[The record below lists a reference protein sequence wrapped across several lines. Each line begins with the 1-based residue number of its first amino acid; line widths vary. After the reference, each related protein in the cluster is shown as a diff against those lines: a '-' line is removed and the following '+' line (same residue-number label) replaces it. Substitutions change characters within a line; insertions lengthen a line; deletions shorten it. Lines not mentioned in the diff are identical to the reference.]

1 MDFLKKK
8 SVRTAAVIA
17 AFMIF
22 VSAVYVL
29 LDNALL
35 MQKVSYRR
43 CNVYFGRAEADVE
56 FREID
61 DWAWKAANLYMK
73 STVLESGSQLK
84 KSFEDGMKKIGLTD
98 SNGRLILPESENY
111 YYNIVMDGKNYCNN
125 EKIFSGD
132 YDDRYMYE
140 AICNLDS
147 RVVISMPEYR
157 EEDYSRNRCYTNN
170 AGMYYYYINGTA
182 LAVYSYD
189 TSGLESYIDNY
200 GAVIYLNSDG
210 TSPVPYIYNDGYTYE
225 SFDAENPLSES
236 EMTIRFSNA
245 CRINI
250 LPLQKHIDEYENY
263 AAYRQTAE
271 SKKVKNMA
279 LFVSLAVAAGLLS
292 LYIVIMGG
300 YDEKR
305 EKFVLRFHDRIFGEF
320 YIIFLSVLPY
330 VVNYIEPDRIYYNC
344 LESGLSETS
353 VQVGWAVA
361 VGVVYLTIMFSVDSI
376 LNRLKCGNIKDTFL
390 TTKIISNIYRRTKDK
405 IITFEMLKNDVFTR
419 RFLIR
424 LLAAMA
430 SGIAAVVIGMY
441 TGGLFIYDGCQF
453 IIIAAVII
461 TITYI
466 FTSLRDLRAL
476 NELYDDISR
485 ISCGDYTPCI
495 EDKNKVTYG
504 ITVKLNSISSGIQR
518 AVDEQLRSERMK
530 IDLVTNVSHDLKTPL
545 TSVISYVDLLSKEEL
560 PPEASDYVAVLEQ
573 KTARLK
579 SIVSDVF
586 DLAKATSNT
595 DVNIEKIDA
604 VILVNQVLA
613 DMQDKVEKYKRE
625 IRTDICVESAFIMA
639 EGKKMYRV
647 IQNIFDN
654 ALKYSMTGTRIFAKL
669 YTENGRVRFRVKN
682 TSAYEMNFTP
692 EEITERFTR
701 GDKAR
706 TTEGSGLG
714 LSIARSFTEACGGNF
729 SVSIDGD
736 VFIADID
743 FEKIG

>member
-1 MDFLKKK
+1 M
-8 SVRTAAVIA
+8 V
-17 AFMIF
+17 F

-29 LDNALL
+29 LDNAL
-35 MQKVSYRR
+35 MMKKVSDRR
-43 CNVYFGRAEADVE
+43 YDIYFGHAESEAE

-61 DWAWKAANLYMK
+61 SWAWKAANLYMK
-73 STVLESGSQLK
+73 STDLESGSRLK
-84 KSFEDGMKKIGLTD
+84 KSLEDGMKKIGLTD

-111 YYNIVMDGKNYCNN
+111 YYNIVMDGKNYSNN
-125 EKIFSGD
+125 EKIFSGG

-147 RVVISMPEYR
+147 RSVISMPEYR
-157 EEDYSRNRCYTNN
+157 EEYYSRNRCYTNN
-170 AGMYYYYINGTA
+170 AGMYYYYIDGTA

-245 CRINI
+245 ARINI
-250 LPLQKHIDEYENY
+250 IPLQKHIDEYENY
-263 AAYRQTAE
+263 AAYRQVAE

-279 LFVSLAVAAGLLS
+279 LFVSLAAAAGLLS

-300 YDEKR
+300 YDEKSER
-305 EKFVLRFHDRIFGEF
+305 FVLRFHDRIFGEF
-320 YIIFLSVLPY
+320 YIILLSVLPY
-330 VVNYIEPDRIYYNC
+330 VVDYMEPNRIYYNF

-361 VGVVYLTIMFSVDSI
+361 VGLVYLTIMFSVDSI

-405 IITFEMLKNDVFTR
+405 IITFEMLKNDIFTR

-424 LLAAMA
+424 LLAAMT
-430 SGIAAVVIGMY
+430 SGIAAVVIGIY
-441 TGGLFIYDGCQF
+441 TVSLF
-453 IIIAAVII
+453 IIIAAAVII
-461 TITYI
+461 TIAYI

-485 ISCGDYTPCI
+485 ISCGNYMPCI

-504 ITVKLNSISSGIQR
+504 ATVKLNRISDGIQR

-613 DMQDKVEKYKRE
+613 DMQDKVEKYERE
-625 IRTDICVESAFIMA
+625 IKTDICAESAFIMA

-647 IQNIFDN
+647 VQNIFDN
-654 ALKYSMTGTRIFAKL
+654 ALKYSMSGTRIFAKL

-743 FEKIG
+743 FEKTE

>member
-17 AFMIF
+17 AFMVF

-29 LDNALL
+29 LDNAL
-35 MQKVSYRR
+35 MMKKVSDRR
-43 CNVYFGRAEADVE
+43 YDIYFGRAESEVE

-61 DWAWKAANLYMK
+61 GWAWKAANLYMK
-73 STVLESGSQLK
+73 STDLESGSRLK
-84 KSFEDGMKKIGLTD
+84 KSLEDGMKKIGLTD

-111 YYNIVMDGKNYCNN
+111 YYNIVMDVKNYSNN
-125 EKIFSGD
+125 EKIFSGG

-147 RVVISMPEYR
+147 RKVISMPEYR
-157 EEDYSRNRCYTNN
+157 EEYYSCNRCYTNN
-170 AGMYYYYINGTA
+170 AGMYYYYIDGAA

-245 CRINI
+245 ARINI
-250 LPLQKHIDEYENY
+250 IPLQKHIDEYENY
-263 AAYRQTAE
+263 AAYRQAAE
-271 SKKVKNMA
+271 SKRVKNMA
-279 LFVSLAVAAGLLS
+279 LFVSLAAAAGLLS

-300 YDEKR
+300 YDEKSER
-305 EKFVLRFHDRIFGEF
+305 FVLRFHDRIFGEF
-320 YIIFLSVLPY
+320 YIILLSVLPY
-330 VVNYIEPDRIYYNC
+330 VVDYMEPHRIYYNF

-361 VGVVYLTIMFSVDSI
+361 VGLVYLTIMFSVDSI

-405 IITFEMLKNDVFTR
+405 IITFEMLKNDIFTR

-430 SGIAAVVIGMY
+430 SGIAAVVIGIY
-441 TGGLFIYDGCQF
+441 TVSLF
-453 IIIAAVII
+453 IIIAAAVII
-461 TITYI
+461 TIAYI

-485 ISCGDYTPCI
+485 ISCGNYMPCI

-504 ITVKLNSISSGIQR
+504 ATVKLNRISDGIQR

-613 DMQDKVEKYKRE
+613 DMQDKVEKYERE
-625 IRTDICVESAFIMA
+625 IKTDICAESAFIMA

-647 IQNIFDN
+647 VQNIFDN
-654 ALKYSMTGTRIFAKL
+654 ALKYSMSGTRIFAKL

-743 FEKIG
+743 FEKTE

>member
-1 MDFLKKK
+1 M
-8 SVRTAAVIA
+8 
-17 AFMIF
+17 
-22 VSAVYVL
+22 
-29 LDNALL
+29 
-35 MQKVSYRR
+35 
-43 CNVYFGRAEADVE
+43 
-56 FREID
+56 
-61 DWAWKAANLYMK
+61 
-73 STVLESGSQLK
+73 
-84 KSFEDGMKKIGLTD
+84 
-98 SNGRLILPESENY
+98 
-111 YYNIVMDGKNYCNN
+111 
-125 EKIFSGD
+125 
-132 YDDRYMYE
+132 
-140 AICNLDS
+140 
-147 RVVISMPEYR
+147 
-157 EEDYSRNRCYTNN
+157 
-170 AGMYYYYINGTA
+170 
-182 LAVYSYD
+182 
-189 TSGLESYIDNY
+189 
-200 GAVIYLNSDG
+200 
-210 TSPVPYIYNDGYTYE
+210 
-225 SFDAENPLSES
+225 
-236 EMTIRFSNA
+236 
-245 CRINI
+245 
-250 LPLQKHIDEYENY
+250 
-263 AAYRQTAE
+263 
-271 SKKVKNMA
+271 
-279 LFVSLAVAAGLLS
+279 
-292 LYIVIMGG
+292 
-300 YDEKR
+300 
-305 EKFVLRFHDRIFGEF
+305 
-320 YIIFLSVLPY
+320 
-330 VVNYIEPDRIYYNC
+330 EPHRIYYNF

-361 VGVVYLTIMFSVDSI
+361 VGLVYLTIMFSVDSI

-405 IITFEMLKNDVFTR
+405 IITFEMLKNDIFTR

-430 SGIAAVVIGMY
+430 SGIAAVVIGIY
-441 TGGLFIYDGCQF
+441 TVSLF
-453 IIIAAVII
+453 IIIAAAVII
-461 TITYI
+461 TIAYI

-485 ISCGDYTPCI
+485 ISCGNYMPCI

-504 ITVKLNSISSGIQR
+504 ATVKLNRISDGIQR

-613 DMQDKVEKYKRE
+613 DMQDKVEKYERE
-625 IRTDICVESAFIMA
+625 IKTDICAESAFIMA

-647 IQNIFDN
+647 VQNIFDN
-654 ALKYSMTGTRIFAKL
+654 ALKYSMSGTRIFAKL

-743 FEKIG
+743 FEKTE